1 LVLRQFQVC
10 KPAIPLVLA
19 LTWAGMG
26 TFSLHITSQ
35 LDITLR
41 LLFTIASLYITAGQS
56 LITTRHRAIMAM
68 RHQLC
73 LLATTIMA
81 AIIIIVIKVATMG
94 IIMAIMTVVMV
105 AGNVVEMIA
114 AVMVI
119 TTAITAVIAN

>member
-10 KPAIPLVLA
+10 KPAIHLVLA

-26 TFSLHITSQ
+26 TISLHITSQ

-41 LLFTIASLYITAGQS
+41 LLFTIANLYITVGQS

-68 RHQLC
+68 RHQSC

-81 AIIIIVIKVATMG
+81 AIIIIATMG
-94 IIMAIMTVVMV
+94 VTMAIMTEVMV

-119 TTAITAVIAN
+119 TTAIAAVIAN